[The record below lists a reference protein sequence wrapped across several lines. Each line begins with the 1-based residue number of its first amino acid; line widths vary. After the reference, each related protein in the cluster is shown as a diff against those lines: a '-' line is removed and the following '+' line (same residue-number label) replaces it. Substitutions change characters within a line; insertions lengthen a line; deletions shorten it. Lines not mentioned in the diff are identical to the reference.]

1 MNSEFDNKDIYFY
14 ACEYMAKTELYDRTM
29 PHIVSEYDNTESI
42 IIKPFYKSISNE
54 YARRLRDSYGYLWND
69 IYKTIKYYGKY
80 SAQKWIDEY
89 YRLKKKSEEE
99 E

>member
-1 MNSEFDNKDIYFY
+1 MNCEFDNKDIYFY

-29 PHIVSEYDNTESI
+29 PHIVSEYDSTESI

-54 YARRLRDSYGYLWND
+54 YARRLRDSYGYLWDD
-69 IYKTIKYYGKY
+69 IYKTIKYYNKY

-89 YRLKKKSEEE
+89 YRLKKESEEE